1 MWLGKI
7 TRGEAKL
14 SLKKKIFP
22 NVVGK
27 RSNTFNGERSNHPI
41 IPFDHLNFTIINI
54 DEKKINLAPAISL
67 RESVKLTKKKLSSDN
82 LEYYTAKFA

>member
-54 DEKKINLAPAISL
+54 DEKNKPSPRDISS
-67 RESVKLTKKKLSSDN
+67 RISQVNEKK
-82 LEYYTAKFA
+82 TFFG